1 MKRIRFTNH
10 AREQCAERGATEQEV
25 RIAIERGARE
35 LAKKR
40 RELCRYTFPLGRL
53 WNGKH
58 YAMKQVAP
66 VIK

>member
-1 MKRIRFTNH
+1 M
-10 AREQCAERGATEQEV
+10 EQEV

-40 RELCRYTFPLGRL
+40 RELCRYTFPFGRL
-53 WNGKH
+53 WNWKH

-66 VIK
+66 VIKEKTNEIVVITVYTFYS